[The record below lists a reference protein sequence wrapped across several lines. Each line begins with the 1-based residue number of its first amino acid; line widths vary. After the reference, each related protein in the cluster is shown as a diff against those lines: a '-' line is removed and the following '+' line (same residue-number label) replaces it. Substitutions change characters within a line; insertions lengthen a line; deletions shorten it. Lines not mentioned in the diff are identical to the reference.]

1 MLNKTIIS
9 SKENGTEPI
18 PSEEEKEQLVIS
30 EPTEEVTGN
39 KVLVVQTV

>member
-18 PSEEEKEQLVIS
+18 PSEEEKEQLVIK
-30 EPTEEVTGN
+30 EPTEEVTG
-39 KVLVVQTV
+39 KTVLVVWTV